1 MPFDFKKSSKDLY
14 QPGTSPIIINI
25 PEIYISDPRKT
36 EAHKLKTVLRHPIR
50 KVEIL

>member
-1 MPFDFKKSSKDLY
+1 MLFDFEKSSKDLY
-14 QPGTSPIIINI
+14 QPGTSPTMINI

-50 KVEIL
+50 KFDIL